1 MVKAAFVFLILT
13 SQLSEVDAA
22 DRQTNSRAT
31 YEAIATTAATL
42 QAVRAIINWGWGTS
56 DLLDWIRTDAGDN
69 PNQDHNK
76 NTESA
81 RTDFTT
87 IPDIFT
93 SKQEF
98 ESEVD
103 TIVRVIGGN
112 EPHTALLVE
121 TLRESPNTLLVF
133 KNRDRNRSRFHYSAS
148 FWEIFCHGKEIS
160 AKMGSSLNPQMKL
173 SRQWNNRHAH
183 MIMESHTNIRTAT
196 ARILYQGLRVFTV
209 VVTTQWMH

>member
-1 MVKAAFVFLILT
+1 MI
-13 SQLSEVDAA
+13 
-22 DRQTNSRAT
+22 
-31 YEAIATTAATL
+31 
-42 QAVRAIINWGWGTS
+42 
-56 DLLDWIRTDAGDN
+56 LLDWIRTDAGDN
-69 PNQDHNK
+69 PNQDHNE

-133 KNRDRNRSRFHYSAS
+133 ENRDRNRGRFHYSAS
-148 FWEIFCHGKEIS
+148 FWEKNLPRERDIRKNGVESESTDEVITPMEQQTRAYDIGIPYQYQDSNSQNIIS
-160 AKMGSSLNPQMKL
+160 RA
-173 SRQWNNRHAH
+173 
-183 MIMESHTNIRTAT
+183 ESIHCRGYDPMDALIRE
-196 ARILYQGLRVFTV
+196 YGEDRVINCSEYDP
-209 VVTTQWMH
+209 